1 MTDPAVTSLLELL
14 RSARREEVEVGVRG
28 LARRLAGMPDAEL
41 GAATEAL
48 CGLFFVDTHD
58 RPDLEPVLDE
68 VVAAL
73 AACGERVVPHLLEA
87 TAGSDVKSH
96 IHLALTLSRIGSPA
110 LGPLRATA
118 SGAADPNARAF
129 ALYAIGKVRDPASA
143 EALPEVLA
151 ALADPDKEVRD
162 SAARALGKIAE
173 VVPAARV
180 APDRR
185 TDVFEGLWRALA
197 DPVAPVRAKA
207 IRSLG
212 KLARFGYLTKEQAE
226 RVGHAARRLL
236 GRDEQFEWDHAYIVR
251 VEAAETLKYV
261 DMLRAGAGG
270 GA

>member
-1 MTDPAVTSLLELL
+1 MTEATLGSLLEFL
-14 RSARREEVEVGVRG
+14 RSARREDVEAGVRG
-28 LARRLAGMPDAEL
+28 LAGRLAGLPDADL
-41 GAATEAL
+41 RASTEAL

-87 TAGSDVKSH
+87 MQGSDVKSH
-96 IHLALTLSRIGSPA
+96 IHLARTLSQIGPPA

-118 SGAADPNARAF
+118 SGAEDPYSRAF
-129 ALYAIGKVRDPASA
+129 AIYAIGKVRDTASA

-162 SAARALGKIAE
+162 SAARAVGKIAE

-180 APDRR
+180 APERR
-185 TDVFEGLWRALA
+185 AAAFEGLWRALA

-212 KLARFGYLTKEQAE
+212 KLARRGYLTPEQEE
-226 RVGHAARRLL
+226 RTGHAALRLL
-236 GRDEQFEWDHAYIVR
+236 GRDEQFEWDRAYIVR
-251 VEAAETLKYV
+251 VEAAETLKHV
-261 DMLRAGAGG
+261 DALRARAGG
-270 GA
+270 RE